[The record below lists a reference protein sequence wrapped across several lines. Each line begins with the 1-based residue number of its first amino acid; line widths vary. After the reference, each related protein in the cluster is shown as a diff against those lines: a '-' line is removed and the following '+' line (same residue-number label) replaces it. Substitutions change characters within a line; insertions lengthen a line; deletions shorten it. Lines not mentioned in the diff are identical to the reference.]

1 MSKAALAAA
10 ISEKHEITKALAA
23 DVIDTTL
30 ETITKAL
37 KKEGRFT
44 LPGFGSFTVRKRGAR
59 KGRNPQTGAEIK
71 IKASKSVGFRAGKPL
86 KESI

>member
-10 ISEKHEITKALAA
+10 ISEKHEITKTLAA

-30 ETITKAL
+30 EAITKAL

-44 LPGFGSFTVRKRGAR
+44 LPGFGSFIVRKRGAR